1 MANVDEALQAAKRA
15 SNNAGNADNLSVQQT
30 NVTTVETVSPLN
42 NLSKTVYAGKASN
55 ADTSSLRIPVIYG
68 EVFTRG
74 LNIDGGTVLN
84 TTSDLFTDRTLTKIM
99 SEAPTL
105 GIPTDKQEHVVINKR
120 PLKDPSTGT
129 FELRGTKVKDINAG
143 VAYTATNST
152 EAASETKLSA
162 ESTDVNV
169 SILNDRNKIDQSV
182 LKINT
187 MQGLDDV
194 TGEVSNKV
202 IPFFNTGSNRFELRH
217 INDVMQEV
225 GFFTSS
231 TNAPNSAAYPQSD
244 WFLQHSTDLTITFTS
259 TATNDTNEKST
270 GSGPSR
276 WYKSFL
282 SFGNLEQNEGKAVI
296 NDVINPDLLLFRGT
310 TYNFI
315 CDSSHFSNHHKF
327 YIGDQG
333 GTGDKPVSN
342 VNYFGAGQT
351 TSTGVAT
358 GNSHAESAE
367 TLVFTPDG
375 NTPDILYYMIN
386 ETDASHELTY
396 EFQGRIL
403 VRDV

>member
-1 MANVDEALQAAKRA
+1 MANVDKALEAAKRA
-15 SNNAGNADNLSVQQT
+15 SSNSGNADNLSVQQS
-30 NVTTVETVSPLN
+30 NVTTVETVSPLD

-55 ADTSSLRIPVIYG
+55 ADAGSLRIPVIYG

-74 LNIDGGTVLN
+74 LNVDGGTVLN

-105 GIPTDKQEHVVINKR
+105 GIPTDKENHVVINKR
-120 PLKDPSTGT
+120 PLKDPSTGI
-129 FELRGTKVKDINAG
+129 FELRGTKVKDITAG

-152 EAASETKLSA
+152 EAASATKISA

-169 SILNDRNKIDQSV
+169 SILNERNKIDQSV

-231 TNAPNSAAYPQSD
+231 TNAPSVSVYPQSN
-244 WFLQHSTDLTITFTS
+244 WFLQHSTDLAVTFTA
-259 TATNDTNEKST
+259 TPTNDTNEKST
-270 GSGPSR
+270 GSGPAR
-276 WYKSFL
+276 WYKSFRG
-282 SFGNLEQNEGKAVI
+282 FTATEQDEGKAVI
-296 NDVINPDLLLFRGT
+296 NGVINPDLLLFRGT
-310 TYNFI
+310 TYNFAM
-315 CDSSHFSNHHKF
+315 DGSNFSSGHKF
-327 YIGDQG
+327 YIGDYG
-333 GTGDKPVSN
+333 STGNKPVSN
-342 VNYFGAGQT
+342 VNYFGVVSGGSDTHVEQ
-351 TSTGVAT
+351 G
-358 GNSHAESAE
+358 E

-386 ETDASHELTY
+386 ETSGSELTY
-396 EFQGRIL
+396 EIQGRIL

>member
-1 MANVDEALQAAKRA
+1 MGNVDKALEAARRA
-15 SNNAGNADNLSVQQT
+15 SNNSGNADNLSVKQT
-30 NVTTVETVSPLN
+30 NVTTVDTVTPLD
-42 NLSKTVYAGKASN
+42 NLSKTIYAGKASSSD
-55 ADTSSLRIPVIYG
+55 ASSLRIPVIYG

-99 SEAPTL
+99 SEAPTA
-105 GIPTDKQEHVVINKR
+105 GIPSDKQEHVVINKR

-129 FELRGTKVKDINAG
+129 FELRGTKVKDISAG
-143 VAYTATNST
+143 VAYTASNST

-217 INDVMQEV
+217 LNDVMQEV
-225 GFFTSS
+225 GVFTSTS
-231 TNAPNSAAYPQSD
+231 NAPSIAAYPQSN
-244 WFLQHSTDLTITFTS
+244 WFLQHSTTLTVDFNP
-259 TATNDTNEKST
+259 TATNDVNEKST

-276 WYKSFL
+276 WYKSFQ
-282 SFGNLEQNEGKAVI
+282 SFGNTEQNEGKAVI
-296 NDVINPDLLLFRGT
+296 NDVINPDLIMFRGT
-310 TYNFI
+310 TYNFVM
-315 CDSSHFSNHHKF
+315 DSSNFDSGYKF

-333 GTGDKPVSN
+333 ATGNKPVSN

-351 TSTGVAT
+351 TSTGAAT
-358 GNSHAESAE
+358 GNSHAEQAE
-367 TLVFTPDG
+367 TLVITPDG
-375 NTPDILYYMIN
+375 NTPDLLYYTII
-386 ETDASHELTY
+386 ETTGSELSF
-396 EFQGRIL
+396 EIQGRIL

>member
-1 MANVDEALQAAKRA
+1 MGNVDKALEAARRA
-15 SNNAGNADNLSVQQT
+15 SNNSGNADNLSVKQT
-30 NVTTVETVSPLN
+30 NVTTVDTVTPLD
-42 NLSKTVYAGKASN
+42 NLSKTVYAGKASSSD
-55 ADTSSLRIPVIYG
+55 ASSLRIPVIYG

-99 SEAPTL
+99 SEAPTA
-105 GIPTDKQEHVVINKR
+105 GIPSDKQEHVVINKR

-129 FELRGTKVKDINAG
+129 FELRGTKVKDISAG
-143 VAYTATNST
+143 VAYTASNST

-225 GFFTSS
+225 GFFTSTS
-231 TNAPNSAAYPQSD
+231 NAPSIAAYPQSN
-244 WFLQHSTDLTITFTS
+244 WFLQHSTTLNVTFTP
-259 TATNDTNEKST
+259 TATNDLNEKST

-276 WYKSFL
+276 WYKSFQ
-282 SFGNLEQNEGKAVI
+282 SFGNTEQNEGKAVI
-296 NDVINPDLLLFRGT
+296 NDVINPDLIMFRGT
-310 TYNFI
+310 TYNFVLAG
-315 CDSSHFSNHHKF
+315 SSASPHPFS
-327 YIGDQG
+327 G
-333 GTGDKPVSN
+333 
-342 VNYFGAGQT
+342 
-351 TSTGVAT
+351 
-358 GNSHAESAE
+358 
-367 TLVFTPDG
+367 
-375 NTPDILYYMIN
+375 
-386 ETDASHELTY
+386 
-396 EFQGRIL
+396 
-403 VRDV
+403 